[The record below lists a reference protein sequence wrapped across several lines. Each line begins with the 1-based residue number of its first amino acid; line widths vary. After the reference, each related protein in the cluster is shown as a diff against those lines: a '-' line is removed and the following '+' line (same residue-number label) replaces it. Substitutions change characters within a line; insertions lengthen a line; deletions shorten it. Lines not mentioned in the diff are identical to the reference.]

1 MISESSRP
9 RNPAGHA
16 GLLQNLLA
24 LASAL
29 AEFFESRFALLAEE
43 SKAAALQVLILAGC
57 LIFAL
62 LLCAVGYVF
71 LIIGA
76 VAGIAH
82 LAGISWPWIA
92 LATAA
97 LHFII
102 ALVLVLV
109 ARSRIT
115 KPFFRATFAE
125 LKKDREWLR
134 NLQTTNQSTN

>member
-1 MISESSRP
+1 MISESSRS

-24 LASAL
+24 LVSAL

-62 LLCAVGYVF
+62 LLCAIGYIF
-71 LIIGA
+71 LITGL
-76 VAGIAH
+76 VAGLAH
-82 LAGISWPWIA
+82 LVGISWPWIA
-92 LATAA
+92 FAAAA
-97 LHFII
+97 LHFIV
-102 ALVLVLV
+102 ALVLVLI
-109 ARSRIT
+109 ARSRMT
-115 KPFFRATFAE
+115 KPFFRATLDE
-125 LKKDREWLR
+125 LKKDREWLK

>member
-1 MISESSRP
+1 MISESSRS

-16 GLLQNLLA
+16 GLLQNLFA

-57 LIFAL
+57 LIFAVL
-62 LLCAVGYVF
+62 LSAIGYIF
-71 LIIGA
+71 LITGA
-76 VAGIAH
+76 VAGLAH
-82 LAGISWPWIA
+82 LVGISWPWIA
-92 LATAA
+92 LGAAA

-115 KPFFRATFAE
+115 KPFFRATLDE
-125 LKKDREWLR
+125 LKKDREWLK